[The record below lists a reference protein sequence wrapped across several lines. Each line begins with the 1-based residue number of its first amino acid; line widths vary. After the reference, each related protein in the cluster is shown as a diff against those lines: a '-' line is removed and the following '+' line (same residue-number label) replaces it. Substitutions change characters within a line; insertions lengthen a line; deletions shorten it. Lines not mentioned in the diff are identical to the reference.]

1 MFLPLKGF
9 IFITIK
15 WHKNKVSSIQVTN
28 ETLSDHTITND
39 LVNIIT
45 TYAKAH
51 LGSLFSK
58 HNEERRS
65 RPTHNW
71 WTLIL
76 VSWSLQITI
85 SHGFKTILV
94 DENHTSM
101 SKFYK
106 PPLQVIPNIQS
117 STFQLISFYWPKS
130 FQSAVTFCRNVKFI
144 WGNQETQSDWVWND
158 NFVWDLKTKLIFR
171 FLLN

>member
-1 MFLPLKGF
+1 MRQKQGF
-9 IFITIK
+9 I
-15 WHKNKVSSIQVTN
+15 HVTN
-28 ETLSDHTITND
+28 ATLSDHTITSYWWTS
-39 LVNIIT
+39 LQ
-45 TYAKAH
+45 TYVKVAH
-51 LGSLFSK
+51 LVSLFSK

-76 VSWSLQITI
+76 VSWSLQKTIT
-85 SHGFKTILV
+85 HVFKTII
-94 DENHTSM
+94 DENHNSM
-101 SKFYK
+101 SKLVK
-106 PPLQVIPNIQS
+106 PPLLVIPDIQS

-130 FQSAVTFCRNVKFI
+130 FQSAVTFYRNVKFI